1 MCPAV
6 IARTADVP
14 LHHPHHDSLGSAD
27 AGDESRCPF
36 LAALRT
42 PPMVN
47 MPWLQRVKYQVR
59 PSSPAQ
65 HGTAQ
70 FSLSCLLYDGG
81 FLLSL
86 GQHVQ
91 QHVRPSSP
99 AQLSQHIQ
107 HTQCVYCMMA
117 EACYRDSMRSSYY
130 DIVTQIQLGN
140 KKFIFLSRNVLL
152 SFEKLLLSSRISSLI
167 IKPFPGSQFLL
178 SGNISSTFHVTGNSC
193 IVGLLRV

>member
-1 MCPAV
+1 M
-6 IARTADVP
+6 P

-117 EACYRDSMRSSYY
+117 ELC
-130 DIVTQIQLGN
+130 
-140 KKFIFLSRNVLL
+140 LL
-152 SFEKLLLSSRISSLI
+152 
-167 IKPFPGSQFLL
+167 PG
-178 SGNISSTFHVTGNSC
+178 
-193 IVGLLRV
+193 